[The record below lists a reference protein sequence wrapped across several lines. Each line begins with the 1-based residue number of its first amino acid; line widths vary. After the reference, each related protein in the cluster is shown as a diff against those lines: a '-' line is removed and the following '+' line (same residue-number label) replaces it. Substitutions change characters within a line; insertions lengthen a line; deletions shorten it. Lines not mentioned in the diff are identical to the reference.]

1 MSLPTMAM
9 QIKYTLRHHF
19 ILRVG
24 MFMKKSDSE
33 YWRDVKEEEPN
44 FTAGEGKNRCRH
56 CGKWTPQK
64 KKITTGK

>member
-1 MSLPTMAM
+1 
-9 QIKYTLRHHF
+9 
-19 ILRVG
+19 
-24 MFMKKSDSE
+24 MKKSDSE
-33 YWRDVKEEEPN
+33 YWRDVKKEEPN